1 MSPLIP
7 AALRAPQTAPAVQGA
22 QRAPTPSGD
31 DFARALR
38 RESADQSAL
47 TSRPS
52 TRPGDDR
59 SDAAREMRIET
70 RRADQR
76 RTAADAA
83 AAGSA
88 AARRPVVRAEGA
100 DRATRGGGP
109 DGPDAT
115 SAAAG
120 PGVLPADQNA
130 AEAIDGASAPVTLSG
145 PSVATVLLA
154 GASALGGE
162 AVGGSATAGETVVG
176 EAAGPDQRLVPSAV
190 VGAAP
195 VAAPSGAHGESLLG
209 PALSASGSPA
219 GAVAPAQPATAVAPG
234 QHLADLEPTNVAPQ
248 EVPASGQTTAAAA
261 PGPGEGVVAVPAP
274 GQPGTAAISGSTPA
288 ALPAVVPG
296 PAISSQGDGAT
307 DAGAGGAGRTPVADG
322 AAPAAGPA
330 PTALPGTFAHTLA
343 GLTGVDR
350 VSASAAGSTAQATLA
365 EQVRGPVLALRSAAP
380 GEHVLTLKVTPEN
393 LGPVQVRAHIGA
405 EGIRIELVGATDA
418 AREGLRSLLTDLR
431 RDLAGTGMNA
441 SLSLGADSGTGGR
454 AGHGA
459 TGDLSS
465 AGDGSGQSRSGR
477 SSDSA
482 VTREPLTAPAV
493 PLNPTSSGAHGVDIL
508 T

>member
-1 MSPLIP
+1 M
-7 AALRAPQTAPAVQGA
+7 
-22 QRAPTPSGD
+22 
-31 DFARALR
+31 
-38 RESADQSAL
+38 
-47 TSRPS
+47 
-52 TRPGDDR
+52 
-59 SDAAREMRIET
+59 
-70 RRADQR
+70 
-76 RTAADAA
+76 
-83 AAGSA
+83 
-88 AARRPVVRAEGA
+88 
-100 DRATRGGGP
+100 
-109 DGPDAT
+109 
-115 SAAAG
+115 
-120 PGVLPADQNA
+120 
-130 AEAIDGASAPVTLSG
+130 
-145 PSVATVLLA
+145 
-154 GASALGGE
+154 
-162 AVGGSATAGETVVG
+162 
-176 EAAGPDQRLVPSAV
+176 PSAV

-195 VAAPSGAHGESLLG
+195 LAAPSGAHGESLLG

-219 GAVAPAQPATAVAPG
+219 GAVAPAQPATAATPG
-234 QHLADLEPTNVAPQ
+234 QHLADLEPTNAAPQ
-248 EVPASGQTTAAAA
+248 AVPASGQTTAAAA